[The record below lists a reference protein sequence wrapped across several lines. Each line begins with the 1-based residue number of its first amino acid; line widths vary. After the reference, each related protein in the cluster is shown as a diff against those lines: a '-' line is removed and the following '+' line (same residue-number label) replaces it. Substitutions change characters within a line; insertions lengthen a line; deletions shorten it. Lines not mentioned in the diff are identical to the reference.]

1 MSFLGQNLANL
12 HIPSIGG
19 IRKQFS
25 KVSNPVVWRLLIC
38 KLSII
43 RPPSTLHSTAPFREI
58 AKICGHVHVADS
70 CCSNY
75 SHRGDD
81 TGHVAIRVAV
91 HLVTVQAAV
100 RVSAVREAAVRGTA
114 VCGYAHRCRYNVRGF
129 AVVMDLIFVDSL
141 LLCIWYL
148 WICCWLCCW

>member
-81 TGHVAIRVAV
+81 TGHVAIITNIEDNHV
-91 HLVTVQAAV
+91 HICEQNWNF
-100 RVSAVREAAVRGTA
+100 VSWKSNNYSRKLPYFIKDGHYHIKDIEEDNIIG
-114 VCGYAHRCRYNVRGF
+114 
-129 AVVMDLIFVDSL
+129 
-141 LLCIWYL
+141 
-148 WICCWLCCW
+148 WINYSV